1 MAITPDIQSA
11 LTARRADTLSKLDNA
26 ARASE
31 SQRARKSVDGFVD
44 RAYTAASEPKR
55 ADPKKT
61 EDEPFDPRRGRK
73 LNISV

>member
-1 MAITPDIQSA
+1 MAIDSNLESA
-11 LTARRADTLSKLDNA
+11 LAARRADTLSKLGNS

-44 RAYTAASEPKR
+44 RAYGAVPERK
-55 ADPKKT
+55 DK
-61 EDEPFDPRRGRK
+61 DEPFDPRRGRK